1 MGTGIVVTSGKG
13 GTGKTA
19 FTCGVGAALAR
30 LGRRTLC
37 LDMDVGLR
45 NLDLALGMTDRG
57 VMDFTDVIFHRT
69 PLERAAVPHPTVE
82 NLYLLTAPMSWG
94 EDEVLPCHME
104 ELLDRIR
111 EAFDYCLIDCP
122 AGIGGGFHLA
132 VCAADRAVVVVNT
145 DEASVRDAQQ
155 VRDELHDWGLPSHLV
170 VNRLSRWLLRRQG
183 ITVDDIMDAAG
194 LCLLGI
200 VPEDRRVAL
209 SATQGTL
216 AELPRKLGPVRAWT
230 NIAHRLEGE
239 RTPIP
244 WR

>member
-1 MGTGIVVTSGKG
+1 MGTAIVVTSGKG

-45 NLDLALGMTDRG
+45 NLDLALGMTDRCL
-57 VMDFTDVIFHRT
+57 MDFTDVIFGRA
-69 PLERAAVPHPTVE
+69 PLERAAVPHPAVE
-82 NLYLLTAPMSWG
+82 NLYLLTAPLYW
-94 EDEVLPCHME
+94 DEEPVLPEHME
-104 ELLDRIR
+104 ALMDQIR
-111 EAFDYCLIDCP
+111 ETFDYCLIDCP
-122 AGIGGGFHLA
+122 AGIGSGFHLSA
-132 VCAADRAVVVVNT
+132 CAADRAVVVVNT

-155 VRDELHDWGLPSHLV
+155 VREELYRWDLPPQLV
-170 VNRLSRWLLRRQG
+170 VNRLSRWMLRRQG
-183 ITVDDIMDAAG
+183 ISVDDIMDAAG
-194 LCLLGI
+194 LRLLGI

-216 AELPRKLGPVRAWT
+216 AQLPAKLSPAKAWK

-239 RTPIP
+239 RTPIL